1 MDYRSGTPVVLTC
14 LHDCI
19 PISFWDIQMKEDS
32 PVTPDYESPFEFTGR
47 ADEIILHQYP
57 TEVDPLEELKNSR
70 MLNKFV

>member
-1 MDYRSGTPVVLTC
+1 
-14 LHDCI
+14 
-19 PISFWDIQMKEDS
+19 MKEDS